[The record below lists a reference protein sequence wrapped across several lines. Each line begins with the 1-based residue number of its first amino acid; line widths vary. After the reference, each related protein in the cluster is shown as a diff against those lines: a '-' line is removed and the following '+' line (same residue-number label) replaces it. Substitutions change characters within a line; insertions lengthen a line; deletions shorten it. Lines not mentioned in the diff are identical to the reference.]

1 MNKQWGAWILI
12 LIALIVSAGLL
23 FIDSQSSR
31 GLLNSL
37 NTGEPKTSEPPEAY
51 IKEEP
56 VPEIKEAE
64 HTSREAA
71 ASAKEATGTQAVDT
85 LKSDPTPASAP
96 APDPDP
102 FLVVIDPGHQAKA
115 NLDQEPIGPGA
126 AETKYKVTGG
136 TTGVVTKKPEYALN
150 LEAAKL
156 LKSALESRDMKVIL
170 TRTTNDVDMSNSE
183 RAAVANDNKADLF
196 VRLHADGSE
205 NPATSGFSVLIPAKE
220 SPYTNAIFADS
231 ETAAHHVIQAVFR
244 DIPLHQTGIFYRDD
258 MSGFNWSNVP
268 VILPEIG
275 FMTNPEEDQKL
286 SDPAYLTNV
295 MNLLADGIHTYA
307 ETK

>member
-1 MNKQWGAWILI
+1 MNKQRGAWILV

-23 FIDSQSSR
+23 FIDSQSSQ
-31 GLLNSL
+31 GLLNSFD
-37 NTGEPKTSEPPEAY
+37 TGEPETIKPPAA
-51 IKEEP
+51 IVKEEP
-56 VPEIKEAE
+56 VSKTELESIEPAALEKE
-64 HTSREAA
+64 TVV
-71 ASAKEATGTQAVDT
+71 TQAVGI
-85 LKSDPTPASAP
+85 PEPEPVPVPAA
-96 APDPDP
+96 DP

-136 TTGVVTKKPEYALN
+136 TTGIVTKKPEYVLN
-150 LEAAKL
+150 LEAAEL
-156 LKSALESRDMKVIL
+156 LKSALEARDMKVIL

-183 RAAVANDNKADLF
+183 RAAVANDNEADLF

-220 SPYTNAIFADS
+220 NSYTSAIFADS
-231 ETAAHHVIQAVFR
+231 ELAANHVIQAVSA

-258 MSGFNWSNVP
+258 MSGFNWSKVP

-275 FMTNPEEDQKL
+275 FMTNVEEDQKL

-295 MNLLADGIHTYA
+295 MNLLADGIVQYA
-307 ETK
+307 NNN